1 MRAPGICVWL
11 GLAASLA
18 AQTGGQ
24 EPEGLLT
31 RIKAHVGES
40 LKRLPSY
47 TCLET
52 VERFERRGASTPFV
66 LVDRLRLEV
75 AMVGNKEYYAWPG
88 DTKFEEKSIVQM
100 IPNGTIGSGDFALHA
115 YAVFLSRGPAYTYV
129 GETIRNGR
137 RLIRFDYR
145 VAKNDSGFVLRVP
158 PREAEVGYHGLFL
171 VDRETLDLVRLD
183 VAAADIPPDLGLT
196 GTLDV
201 MEYSRVRIGD
211 GLYTLPASS
220 DLLLKKL
227 SDIES
232 RNRIEFSRCRQFTG
246 ESRLTFGETAVAEQP
261 LTQPASAREALPQA
275 ALLDLILETAIDS
288 ATSAVGDEVTA
299 RLGSDV
305 KKGGTVLIPKGARVA
320 GRITMLS
327 RIPQPAPHFEVRL
340 NFFTLEFG
348 RRQADFTAR
357 LEAIMGVGGASTYK
371 TPAMRVPYAG
381 NRDTFILLADA
392 PPTPGAADLVVTG
405 VRAELPRGLR
415 LIWRTAGKEG
425 ESRP

>member
-1 MRAPGICVWL
+1 MRVLCICVWL

-24 EPEGLLT
+24 EPEGLLA

-52 VERFERRGASTPFV
+52 VERFERRGASAPFV
-66 LVDRLRLEV
+66 LADRLRLEV
-75 AMVGNKEYYAWPG
+75 AMVGNKEFYAWPG
-88 DTKFEEKSIVQM
+88 DSKFEEKSIVQM
-100 IPNGTIGSGDFALHA
+100 IPSGTIGSGDFALHA

-129 GETIRNGR
+129 GETTRNGR

-145 VAKNDSGFVLRVP
+145 VGESDSGYTLRVP
-158 PREAEVGYHGLFL
+158 PREAQVGYYGSFL
-171 VDRETLDLVRLD
+171 VDRETLDLVRLE

-196 GTLDV
+196 EAVDA
-201 MEYSRVRIGD
+201 MEYARVRIGD

-220 DLLLKKL
+220 ELLLKKPT
-227 SDIES
+227 DIES
-232 RNRIEFSRCRQFTG
+232 RNHLEFSRCRQFTG
-246 ESRLTFGETAVAEQP
+246 ESRLTFGETTLADQP
-261 LTQPASAREALPQA
+261 LTQPASAKEALPQA
-275 ALLDLILETAIDS
+275 ALFDLILETAIDS

-305 KKGGTVLIPKGARVA
+305 KKGGTVLIPKGARVT

-327 RIPQPAPHFEVRL
+327 RVPQPAPHFAVRL
-340 NFFTLEFG
+340 NFFTLEFSQ
-348 RRQADFTAR
+348 RQADFTAR
-357 LEAIMGVGGASTYK
+357 LEAVMGLGGVSTYK

-392 PPTPGAADLVVTG
+392 PPTPGVADLVVSG
-405 VRAELPRGLR
+405 VRAELPRGLH
-415 LIWRTAGKEG
+415 LIWRTTDKEG
-425 ESRP
+425 DARP